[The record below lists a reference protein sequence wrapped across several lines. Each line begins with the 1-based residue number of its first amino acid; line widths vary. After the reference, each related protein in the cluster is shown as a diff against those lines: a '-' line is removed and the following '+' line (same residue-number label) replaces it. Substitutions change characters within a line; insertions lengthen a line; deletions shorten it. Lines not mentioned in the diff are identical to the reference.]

1 MKTRERVL
9 FDGDALIHHRRFE
22 NAPYI
27 EKAKQLRAQHGGVQG
42 ESRLAGIV
50 PMHMLGEWAKEAGLQ
65 MSDPAF
71 RDVVR
76 RKMLSG
82 EFDKLRVWEGRY

>member
-1 MKTRERVL
+1 MKTTERA
-9 FDGDALIHHRRFE
+9 FFEGDKLVHHRRFE
-22 NAPYI
+22 NDPYI
-27 EKAKQLRAQHGGVQG
+27 ERAKQLRDTHGGVQG
-42 ESRLAGIV
+42 ENRLAGIV
-50 PMHMLGEWAKEAGLQ
+50 PMHLMVEWAKEAGLQ

-71 RDVVR
+71 KDVVR

>member
-1 MKTRERVL
+1 MKTGERVF
-9 FDGDALIHHRRFE
+9 FDGGALVHHRRFE
-22 NAPYI
+22 NDPYI
-27 EKAKQLRAQHGGVQG
+27 EKAKQLRDQHGGVQG

-50 PMHMLGEWAKEAGLQ
+50 PMHLLNEWAKEAGLQ

-71 RDVVR
+71 KDVVR

-82 EFDKLRVWEGRY
+82 DFDRLRVWKGRY